1 MAVEI
6 IHHEELWVDTSGH
19 FVELDDVNGR
29 IKEYDEFDAPEN
41 SPHDTL
47 YAVDFEYQQHEEHYV
62 VRTTDAH
69 GTESR
74 TYTIKQNDD
83 GDWEVTKRVTDKSRT
98 NHTSV
103 AKGSGELSTRT
114 VREALNEKYG
124 IELVN

>member
-1 MAVEI
+1 MTVEI
-6 IHHEELWVDTSGH
+6 EYHDEQWVDANDVV
-19 FVELDDVNGR
+19 VELDDVDGR
-29 IKEYDEFDAPEN
+29 IEDYEEFDAPDN

-47 YAVDFEYQQHEEHYV
+47 YRVDFKYKQVDEQYIVHTV
-62 VRTTDAH
+62 DAH

-114 VREALNEKYG
+114 VREALNNKYG